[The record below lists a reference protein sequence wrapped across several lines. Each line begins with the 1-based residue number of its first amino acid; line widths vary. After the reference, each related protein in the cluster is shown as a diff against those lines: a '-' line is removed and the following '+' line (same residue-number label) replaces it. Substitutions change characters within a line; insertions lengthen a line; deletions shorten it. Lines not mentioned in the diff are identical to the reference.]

1 MISISLLFLAIA
13 VSIDSFSVGF
23 TYGLRK
29 MRIPF
34 KAIVIIACCSGIVL
48 LISMLIGSLLT
59 AFLPVSVTDKLGG
72 GILIAIGLWVLY
84 QFYKPAKERDLL
96 LHEKTLLNVE
106 VQSLGLV
113 IHILRKP
120 TSADIDRSGTI
131 NGMEAV
137 LLGIAL
143 SIDAFGAGIGAA
155 ILGFSPI
162 VMSITVA
169 VMSSL
174 FVCIGL
180 RAGHYLANWRWI
192 NKLACLPGILLILI
206 GVWKL

>member
-1 MISISLLFLAIA
+1 MISFSLLFLAIA

-59 AFLPVSVTDKLGG
+59 TFLPVSVTDKLGG

-120 TSADIDRSGTI
+120 CKCDYPR
-131 NGMEAV
+131 
-137 LLGIAL
+137 
-143 SIDAFGAGIGAA
+143 
-155 ILGFSPI
+155 
-162 VMSITVA
+162 
-169 VMSSL
+169 
-174 FVCIGL
+174 
-180 RAGHYLANWRWI
+180 
-192 NKLACLPGILLILI
+192 
-206 GVWKL
+206 

>member
-1 MISISLLFLAIA
+1 M
-13 VSIDSFSVGF
+13 
-23 TYGLRK
+23 
-29 MRIPF
+29 
-34 KAIVIIACCSGIVL
+34 
-48 LISMLIGSLLT
+48 
-59 AFLPVSVTDKLGG
+59 TDKLGG

-155 ILGFSPI
+155 ILGFFSNCHEHHGRCDEFSFC
-162 VMSITVA
+162 MHRTA
-169 VMSSL
+169 CRSL
-174 FVCIGL
+174 FGQ
-180 RAGHYLANWRWI
+180 LALDR
-192 NKLACLPGILLILI
+192 
-206 GVWKL
+206 